1 MLATATKNQ
10 IFLARAV
17 VVLIIAFL
25 VAGVSTYGYSAE
37 VRARFWHDLLERPDQ
52 FMRFRFILQP
62 IMAAIAALHDGI
74 EDARLGRSPYIWTL
88 LSSPSK
94 RVGRLEEGVISTA
107 RVLLLG
113 LCMDTVYQLIVLKTF
128 YPAQAVAV
136 VSSLDARREFCPDI
150 RALSRSI
157 KFPHFRSNRSD
168 MLDAARPGNADR
180 VWPEGICLAGI
191 CKIVAKEGKMHGKF
205 KH

>member
-74 EDARLGRSPYIWTL
+74 EDARTSGDRPTFGRCS
-88 LSSPSK
+88 
-94 RVGRLEEGVISTA
+94 
-107 RVLLLG
+107 
-113 LCMDTVYQLIVLKTF
+113 
-128 YPAQAVAV
+128 AVH
-136 VSSLDARREFCPDI
+136 
-150 RALSRSI
+150 RSA
-157 KFPHFRSNRSD
+157 S
-168 MLDAARPGNADR
+168 AAWKKG
-180 VWPEGICLAGI
+180 
-191 CKIVAKEGKMHGKF
+191 
-205 KH
+205 